1 MSQQAPDLPRS
12 VEIIGRYRALI
23 GFVALLGAFVGLVI
37 GALNP
42 PASTGQ
48 ALVLFTAPAC
58 PAGAGAICGG
68 PAFSPAYFQA
78 MVLKEFPSGVQVK
91 PVAGDVLSIS
101 VSAGTA
107 AGAEALADAAAHSYL
122 VDTGSMSY
130 LGEHATARILQP
142 ATTATGTTPL
152 KHLAGD
158 ALLGVVIGALLGIIA
173 ALAGAQTVIDPPT
186 LPREAGA
193 GDGRPGQPAGYA
205 PGGLT
210 LRQLAR
216 EYGERT
222 GAPGSPFGG

>member
-91 PVAGDVLSIS
+91 PEPGGVLSIS
-101 VSAGTA
+101 AAAGTGA
-107 AGAEALADAAAHSYL
+107 HAEALANAAAHSYI
-122 VDTGSMSY
+122 VDAGSVSY
-130 LGEHATARILQP
+130 MGEHATVRILQS
-142 ATTATGTTPL
+142 ATTATGTAL
-152 KHLAGD
+152 FKQLARDG
-158 ALLGVVIGALLGIIA
+158 LLGVALGAVLGIIA

-186 LPREAGA
+186 VPREAGVS
-193 GDGRPGQPAGYA
+193 DGTTGQRTGYA
-205 PGGLT
+205 PGGLM
-210 LRQLAR
+210 LQQLAR
-216 EYGERT
+216 EFAERT
-222 GAPGSPFGG
+222 GPPA